1 MIQALRVWVWYSFN
15 SRSSWLISCSIRHVA
30 SYLSDLWIFDTET
43 YKWKEVE
50 MRSTDRAPGYA
61 LIMSALLQDKG

>member
-1 MIQALRVWVWYSFN
+1 MDSTIQESKVRDFAFRIRICVVSFPSVSYSL
-15 SRSSWLISCSIRHVA
+15 SA

-50 MRSTDRAPGYA
+50 LKATDRIPGFVFH
-61 LIMSALLQDKG
+61 SDRNR